1 MIYVALPSA
10 LATLVAEDPSVAAR
24 RRCVLEI
31 DAPDW
36 PHAVRLIREHY
47 PKLAERVLSPSG
59 HTADGIALVVNET
72 LIGHG
77 APIDVTTGDR
87 IAFVPQIAGGS
98 RP

>member
-1 MIYVALPSA
+1 MIYVALPTP
-10 LATLVAEDPSVAAR
+10 LATLLTEDPSAAAR

-47 PKLAERVLSPSG
+47 PKLAGRVLSPSG
-59 HTADGIALVVNET
+59 QAAEGIALVLNDTVV
-72 LIGHG
+72 GHRE
-77 APIDVTTGDR
+77 PIEAATGDW
-87 IAFVPQIAGGS
+87 IWFVPQIAGGS